1 MLPRKPPLPFVPGHK
16 HLHHRGWP
24 CHAYGAASLLRR
36 IPVFLFGRHPDD
48 YLTRLRG
55 ERSGDGTESFDARA
69 VFGQQQHPLSRIGH
83 EGRPVLAESHLFT
96 NCIDLEP
103 AERLGD
109 RDLSGQDLERLLIE
123 IRVLRLQSVAI
134 LLHKAEDVRPVS
146 LLFSTSASSFTS
158 PYGNNRES
166 RKVCDG
172 VRDSVISSE
181 PTPYPHCALPTQ
193 RLTVEMPIPKV
204 RSIRALGSL
213 ACVK

>member
-123 IRVLRLQSVAI
+123 IRVLRLQSARIRVTPWFA
-134 LLHKAEDVRPVS
+134 S
-146 LLFSTSASSFTS
+146 STSRSQSGKSRGRPITASSASDKTS
-158 PYGNNRES
+158 RPL
-166 RKVCDG
+166 
-172 VRDSVISSE
+172 
-181 PTPYPHCALPTQ
+181 ALHRHIEAKT
-193 RLTVEMPIPKV
+193 I
-204 RSIRALGSL
+204 
-213 ACVK
+213 